1 MAKKILVIDDDPI
14 NIKLVQSQ
22 LKLKDF
28 ETIVAVNGAE
38 GLEKVK
44 TCAPD
49 LIILDVEMP
58 EMDGYSFMLEKNKI
72 AETVHIPVIVL
83 TSHEEMQ
90 PIFELKGVKEYCTK
104 PLNID
109 DLFEKI
115 NKVLSP
121 S

>member
-1 MAKKILVIDDDPI
+1 
-14 NIKLVQSQ
+14 
-22 LKLKDF
+22 LKWNK
-28 ETIVAVNGAE
+28 
-38 GLEKVK
+38 
-44 TCAPD
+44 PD
-49 LIILDVEMP
+49 
-58 EMDGYSFMLEKNKI
+58 N
-72 AETVHIPVIVL
+72 PVIVL